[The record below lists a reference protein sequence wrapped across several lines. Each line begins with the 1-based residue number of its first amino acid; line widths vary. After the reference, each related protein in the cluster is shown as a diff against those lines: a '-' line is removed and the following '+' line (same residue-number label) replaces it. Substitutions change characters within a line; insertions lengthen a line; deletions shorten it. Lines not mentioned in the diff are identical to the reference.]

1 MESGGIM
8 IETYGLPI
16 VCLLLNFLAFTACL
30 RFLFSRQGLYW
41 VVPLIV
47 TVFLLWPN
55 AINLYTLASLESFR
69 FLPYTYMDF
78 QPLLLSLFWYAMIVT
93 FHFALKKTIK
103 VNYNLEQVRKNLY
116 EARYQMKNERIT
128 LERKQRRQKSYYA
141 NTPARKPVLQAYSGE
156 WTDLFDRS

>member
-1 MESGGIM
+1 M

-41 VVPLIV
+41 VVPLLV
-47 TVFLLWPN
+47 TLFLLWPN
-55 AINLYTLASLESFR
+55 AINLYTLASMESSAIKAF
-69 FLPYTYMDF
+69 TYMDF
-78 QPLLLSLFWYAMIVT
+78 QPLLLSLFWYSMVVT

-103 VNYNLEQVRKNLY
+103 VNYNLEQVRKNLH

-128 LERKQRRQKSYYA
+128 LERKQKRQRSYYG
-141 NTPARKPVLQAYSGE
+141 NVPARKPVLQAYSSD

>member
-1 MESGGIM
+1 M

-16 VCLLLNFLAFTACL
+16 VCLLLNFLAFAACF

-47 TVFLLWPN
+47 TLFLLWPN
-55 AINLYTLASLESFR
+55 ALGLYALASMPNTR
-69 FLPYTYMDF
+69 TLPYTYMDF
-78 QPLLLSLFWYAMIVT
+78 LPLLLALFWYAMIVT
-93 FHFALKKTIK
+93 FHFALKKTVK
-103 VNYNLEQVRKNLY
+103 VNYNIEQVRKNLF
-116 EARYQMKNERIT
+116 EARYQMKTERSN
-128 LERKQRRQKSYYA
+128 LERKQRRKRSYYA

>member
-1 MESGGIM
+1 M

-16 VCLLLNFLAFTACL
+16 VCLLLNFLAFAASL

-47 TVFLLWPN
+47 TLFLVWPN
-55 AINLYTLASLESFR
+55 AINLYSLASMGTLRTEA
-69 FLPYTYMDF
+69 YTYMDF

-93 FHFALKKTIK
+93 FHYALKKTVK
-103 VNYNLEQVRKNLY
+103 VNYNLEQVRKNLH
-116 EARYQMKNERIT
+116 EARYQTKAERIT
-128 LERKQRRQKSYYA
+128 LERKQRRQRSYYA
-141 NTPARKPVLQAYSGE
+141 NVPARKPVIRAYSGE